1 MSLTPEDARRLGG
14 SDIAALVGLS
24 PWATPLTVY
33 ARIVAGDSGKD
44 SPALKRGRL
53 MEPVI
58 RQLYADE
65 TGVELLGP
73 KHFLHPHLGWKYE
86 EAQARHSASLRHP
99 TKDFVRASLDD
110 VARRQGCGNHAAEYK
125 SQWPTEAH
133 KWGEAGTDDV
143 PPYYGCQTQWYL
155 GTGLASGVLEE
166 DTADV
171 AALFLG
177 VEETPRVYH
186 LKHDADVY
194 AWLLEAAERFWTD
207 HVLPQR
213 PPPPTRPADEGEAV
227 RRLYSREREPL
238 TSFGS
243 LPPEERG
250 AVLAFLEAR
259 REFQAAKD
267 NHEAAE
273 IRLKLALGYRS
284 GIDGLPIDSGAR
296 RLTWKSEQEGRVGW
310 KQAFESL
317 AKQSGLTREQLDAL
331 MSQHRGEAPRTLRV
345 TDVKE
350 K

>member
-1 MSLTPEDARRLGG
+1 MALTPEESRMLGG

-33 ARIVAGDSGKD
+33 ARIVAGDSGRD

-53 MEPVI
+53 MEAVV
-58 RQLYADE
+58 RQMYADE

-73 KHFLHPHLGWKYE
+73 
-86 EAQARHSASLRHP
+86 ASLRHP
-99 TKDFVRASLDD
+99 SKEWVRASLDD
-110 VARRQGCGNHAAEYK
+110 VARRQGCGRHAVEYK

-155 GTGLASGVLEE
+155 GTGLASGALEE

-186 LKHDADVY
+186 LKHDAEVY
-194 AWLLEAAERFWTD
+194 AWLLEAAERFWRD
-207 HVLPQR
+207 HVIPKR

-238 TSFGS
+238 ASFES
-243 LPPEERG
+243 LPPEDRG
-250 AVLAFLEAR
+250 AVLAYLEAR
-259 REFQAAKD
+259 REAKAS
-267 NHEAAE
+267 NELLESAE
-273 IRLKLALGYRS
+273 IRLKLALGWKT
-284 GIDGLPIDSGAR
+284 GIDNLPADSGAR
-296 RLTWKSEQEGRVGW
+296 KLTWKSNKQGGVEW

-317 AKQSGLTREQLDAL
+317 AKQTGLTREQLDAL
-331 MSQHRGEAPRTLRV
+331 LSQHRGEAPRTLRV
-345 TDVKE
+345 TEAKE

>member
-1 MSLTPEDARRLGG
+1 MALTPEDSRKLGG

-24 PWATPLTVY
+24 PWSTPLTVY
-33 ARIVAGDSGKD
+33 VRVVAGDSGKD

-53 MEPVI
+53 LEPVI

-73 KHFLHPHLGWKYE
+73 NDFSCPGLEWRHDE
-86 EAQARHSASLRHP
+86 QQRRHSASLRHP
-99 TKDFVRASLDD
+99 SKAFVRASLDD
-110 VARRQGCGNHAAEYK
+110 VGRRRGGGRHAVEYK
-125 SQWPTEAH
+125 SVWPTQMSG
-133 KWGEAGTDDV
+133 WGESGTDEV
-143 PPYYGCQTQWYL
+143 PDYYGTQVAWYL
-155 GTGLASGVLEE
+155 GTGLASGALEE

-194 AWLLEAAERFWTD
+194 GWLLEAAERFWTD
-207 HVLPQR
+207 HVVPQR

-238 TSFGS
+238 ASFDS
-243 LPPEERG
+243 LPAEERG
-250 AVLAFLEAR
+250 AVLAYLDAR
-259 REFQAAKD
+259 REAKASND
-267 NHEAAE
+267 LLESAE
-273 IRLKLALGYRS
+273 VRLKLALGWRS
-284 GIDGLPIDSGAR
+284 GIDMLPVDSGVR
-296 RLTWKSEQEGRVGW
+296 RLTWKSEKEGRVGW
-310 KQAFESL
+310 KQAFDSL

-331 MSQHRGEAPRTLRV
+331 LSGHRGEAPRTLRV
-345 TDVKE
+345 TEAKE

>member
-1 MSLTPEDARRLGG
+1 MLSERETRMIGG

-33 ARIVAGDSGKD
+33 ARVVAGDSEKD

-53 MEPVI
+53 LEPVI

-73 KHFLHPHLGWKYE
+73 
-86 EAQARHSASLRHP
+86 ASLRHP
-99 TKDFVRASLDD
+99 TKPWVRASLDD
-110 VARRQGCGNHAAEYK
+110 RARRRGRGRHAAEYK
-125 SQWPTEAH
+125 SQWPTELS
-133 KWGEAGTDDV
+133 KWGDAGTDEV
-143 PPYYGCQTQWYL
+143 PDYYGCQTQWYL
-155 GTGLASGVLEE
+155 GTGLASGEIEE

-171 AALFLG
+171 VALFLG

-194 AWLLEAAERFWTD
+194 GWMLEAAERFWTD
-207 HVLPQR
+207 HVLPQK

-238 TSFGS
+238 APFDS
-243 LPPEERG
+243 LPAEERG
-250 AVLAFLEAR
+250 AVLAYLDAR
-259 REFQAAKD
+259 REAKASND
-267 NHEAAE
+267 LLESAE
-273 IRLKLALGYRS
+273 VRLKLALGWRS
-284 GIDGLPIDSGAR
+284 GIDMLPPDSGAR
-296 RLTWKSEQEGRVGW
+296 RLTWKSGGEGRVGW

-317 AKQSGLTREQLDAL
+317 AKQSGFTREQLDAL
-331 MSQHRGEAPRTLRV
+331 LSEHRGEAPRTLRV
-345 TDVKE
+345 TEVKE